1 MQSPGR
7 FSFALFWGA
16 VAPAP
21 MEGAGGYSSGA
32 GAGVSPE
39 MPDKNK
45 KHFLQENT

>member
-7 FSFALFWGA
+7 FSFALFGEPWPL
-16 VAPAP
+16 APV
-21 MEGAGGYSSGA
+21 EGAGGYSSGA